1 MNINDFDFELPDELI
16 AQFPPQIR
24 GSSRLL
30 IATLEKTLQD
40 TNFQTLPEYLHAGDV
55 LVINDTKVIKARL
68 FGQKTTGGKVE
79 ILIERIIDAHTAQA
93 HIKASKA
100 PKTGTKLQ
108 LEQNIFAECIG
119 RDEDLFLLKFDNQEN
134 LYELLEDYGHLPL
147 PPYITRDADDKDDAR
162 YQTIYS
168 KEQGAVA
175 APTAGLHFTDEI
187 LQQLQNK
194 GVIIAPVTLHVGAGT
209 FQPVR
214 VENIQEHIMHKERYF
229 IPQSSVSKI
238 ETAKNNG
245 NRICAV
251 GTTSL
256 RALESANLSGRLCA
270 GNNETDIFITP
281 GFEFK
286 IVDCLLTNFHLPRS
300 TLLMLVSAFAGFDY
314 IREIYQHAIQEKYRF
329 FSYGDAMLLYRN
341 K

>member
-1 MNINDFDFELPDELI
+1 MNINDFDFELPSELI
-16 AQFPPQIR
+16 AQFPPQVR

-30 IATLEKTLQD
+30 IATLEQTLHD
-40 TNFQTLPEYLHAGDV
+40 TNFQTLPEYINAGDV

-79 ILIERIIDAHTAQA
+79 VLIERIIDAHTAQA

-100 PKTGTKLQ
+100 PKSGTKLQ
-108 LEQNIFAECIG
+108 LEQNLFAECIG
-119 RDEDLFLLKFDNQEN
+119 REDDLFLLKFDNQEN
-134 LYELLEDYGHLPL
+134 LYKLLEDYGHLPL
-147 PPYITRDADDKDDAR
+147 PPYITRNADDKDDSR

-175 APTAGLHFTDEI
+175 APTAGLHFTDDI

-194 GVIIAPVTLHVGAGT
+194 GVIIVPLTLHVGAGT

-214 VENIQEHIMHKERYF
+214 VENIKEHIMHSERYF
-229 IPQSSVSKI
+229 IPQSSISKI
-238 ETAKNNG
+238 ENAQKNG
-245 NRICAV
+245 NKIYAV

-256 RALESANLSGRLCA
+256 RALESAAVSGRLCE
-270 GNNETDIFITP
+270 GSNETNIFITP

-286 IVDCLLTNFHLPRS
+286 VVDGLITNFHLPRS

>member
-256 RALESANLSGRLCA
+256 RALESASLSGRLCA